1 VSEEISC
8 RKEGAG
14 PFLVMKF
21 KQCESSKL
29 TCSSRLCFMLWDFMY
44 NSVIDIR
51 VIMDNQKRF
60 VMAYVEVYETGIAFI
75 HNISKD
81 CS

>member
-14 PFLVMKF
+14 PFHVMKF
-21 KQCESSKL
+21 KKFESSKL
-29 TCSSRLCFMLWDFMY
+29 TCSSRLCFMLWDVIY
-44 NSVIDIR
+44 NRVIDIR

-60 VMAYVEVYETGIAFI
+60 VMAHVEVYDTGIAFI
-75 HNISKD
+75 HYVSKD